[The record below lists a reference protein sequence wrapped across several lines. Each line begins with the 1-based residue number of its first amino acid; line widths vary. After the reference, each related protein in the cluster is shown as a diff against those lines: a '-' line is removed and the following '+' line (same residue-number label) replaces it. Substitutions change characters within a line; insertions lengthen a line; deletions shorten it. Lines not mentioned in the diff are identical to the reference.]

1 MAKDLKMIKEKN
13 RLREWLAK
21 LDAYAR
27 EQKLPTRI
35 LDSIEECQSQLKS
48 GKQLWPDIQSQ
59 IEGILSSIQLKNQTD
74 AMAIPPPH
82 HNPGRIQEV
91 ESRIREIA
99 KRCHRDNLSAITN
112 LDKKKSLSLKECNRK
127 MGEIC
132 STRAHLDCLLD
143 ENLYLD
149 FFEQIKNG
157 YEKDSLQTAQE
168 LLGQA
173 GGNCARMMDHMKSL
187 FQDIGGRSDGIGNQ
201 KFYYEYESGRDNLE
215 RKLMGEAATS
225 DFGSSAIMEFA
236 QKTKN
241 GIHNIGRKLRIKK
254 IFYAWL
260 PLLLMIAV
268 FTGVAITH
276 YPQTGMPAATEA
288 TAESPLSPLPD
299 GKWTAKQ
306 LGGGVLVSLAY
317 FAAGAVAS
325 LGAASLFLALLCI
338 AFYGMYLSLL
348 QAWFKGQI
356 CKRSEKYLKAELNRF
371 FQDKTMEKKAS
382 EAIEDMIIQYEQ
394 QYLSVLNHILKG
406 TPYSQE
412 TSKGA
417 ARFQALREE
426 WNDFLKPAP

>member
-1 MAKDLKMIKEKN
+1 MA
-13 RLREWLAK
+13 
-21 LDAYAR
+21 
-27 EQKLPTRI
+27 
-35 LDSIEECQSQLKS
+35 
-48 GKQLWPDIQSQ
+48 
-59 IEGILSSIQLKNQTD
+59 
-74 AMAIPPPH
+74 
-82 HNPGRIQEV
+82 
-91 ESRIREIA
+91 
-99 KRCHRDNLSAITN
+99 
-112 LDKKKSLSLKECNRK
+112 
-127 MGEIC
+127 
-132 STRAHLDCLLD
+132 
-143 ENLYLD
+143 
-149 FFEQIKNG
+149 
-157 YEKDSLQTAQE
+157 
-168 LLGQA
+168 
-173 GGNCARMMDHMKSL
+173 
-187 FQDIGGRSDGIGNQ
+187 
-201 KFYYEYESGRDNLE
+201 
-215 RKLMGEAATS
+215 
-225 DFGSSAIMEFA
+225 
-236 QKTKN
+236 
-241 GIHNIGRKLRIKK
+241 
-254 IFYAWL
+254 
-260 PLLLMIAV
+260 
-268 FTGVAITH
+268 
-276 YPQTGMPAATEA
+276 
-288 TAESPLSPLPD
+288 D